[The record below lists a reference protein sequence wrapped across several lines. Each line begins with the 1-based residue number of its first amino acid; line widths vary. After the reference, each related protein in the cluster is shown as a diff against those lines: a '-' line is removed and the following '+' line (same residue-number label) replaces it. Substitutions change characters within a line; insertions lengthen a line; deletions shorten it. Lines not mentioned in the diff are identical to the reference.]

1 MRFMCLFLMITVF
14 LQFAM
19 GSQAQLEVGLVY
31 FLPSDRTA
39 QLDIDSNIDTLIKGV
54 QTVYSN
60 NVGKTFTFETDADG
74 NAKVH
79 HITGGFT
86 DAYYDDANKWNVWDE
101 IKAEGFDPSEKIYVA
116 FVDLSS
122 QDIDGWC
129 GTGGDWTNTD
139 GGVTTLT
146 ASGTCFEGD
155 YGKHIAVHEL
165 GHAFGLRHD
174 MQGTIDYATGQDPM
188 VSSAC
193 ATEWL
198 DGHPYFNGG
207 PGSSGASTTIELAS
221 PTVSGSDATFSFT
234 ITDADG
240 LHQAQFFISNMSPGY
255 PDLNILDCKSLSG
268 TSATAEFTTSVLT
281 SETDSVTLRVMDGTG
296 RSTEVQFLVDLSWLN
311 PATDVNAGGTVNT
324 GNLVKLAANFG
335 QQGKNP
341 ADLNG
346 DGIVNILDLVL
357 AASALSNDAAA
368 PSIGHL
374 DLKIAPTR
382 AEVQEWLREAR
393 QLNLTDPAFQ
403 RGILVLEQLLVALMP
418 QETILLP
425 NYPNP
430 FNPETWIPYQLSEAA
445 EVAITIYNVTGNV
458 VRSLDLGHRGP
469 GFYHSRSEAAYW
481 DGRNSVNERVASG
494 VYFYHIQAGEFSATR
509 RMLILK

>member
-1 MRFMCLFLMITVF
+1 
-14 LQFAM
+14 M

-155 YGKHIAVHEL
+155 YGVTIAVHEL

-174 MQGTIDYATGQDPM
+174 MRGGTIDYASGQDPM

-240 LHQAQFFISNMSPGY
+240 LHQAQFFISNYES
-255 PDLNILDCKSLSG
+255 
-268 TSATAEFTTSVLT
+268 
-281 SETDSVTLRVMDGTG
+281 R
-296 RSTEVQFLVDLSWLN
+296 
-311 PATDVNAGGTVNT
+311 
-324 GNLVKLAANFG
+324 
-335 QQGKNP
+335 
-341 ADLNG
+341 
-346 DGIVNILDLVL
+346 
-357 AASALSNDAAA
+357 
-368 PSIGHL
+368 
-374 DLKIAPTR
+374 
-382 AEVQEWLREAR
+382 
-393 QLNLTDPAFQ
+393 
-403 RGILVLEQLLVALMP
+403 
-418 QETILLP
+418 LP
-425 NYPNP
+425 
-430 FNPETWIPYQLSEAA
+430 
-445 EVAITIYNVTGNV
+445 
-458 VRSLDLGHRGP
+458 
-469 GFYHSRSEAAYW
+469 
-481 DGRNSVNERVASG
+481 
-494 VYFYHIQAGEFSATR
+494 
-509 RMLILK
+509 